1 VAGLRSEQ
9 EARSR
14 AAVAAGAAAV
24 AGVSAADAV
33 AGPDAVFIPLLFVG
47 PLLTAGWAGARATAA
62 VGVLA
67 VVAAILLG
75 IVDDTFARANH
86 VIEVVAVVMGGVL
99 ATLGAHARTR
109 FEAAAAT
116 ARELLTRERE
126 DRRHADFRASIG
138 EMLEL
143 PLDPALRLDRLVR
156 LAVPQVADMCAVD
169 LLDDDGVLRP
179 AATHAADPERAA
191 QLRHSR
197 RVHPIPGGSNHPV
210 AVAARTGRT
219 QLVPR
224 FTDEEFD
231 RQAQSEAHGQA
242 MRALGYATAVA
253 APLLVGGRPI
263 GVFSLLRCGP
273 DAVPFTESD
282 AAVVDD
288 VARRA
293 ALALANARLFRDLS
307 SKERQIEAILHGVAE
322 AVVVRD
328 ADGDVVYG
336 NDAAARLLG
345 AGDAAALV
353 GQSFSGLVLGRYGVL
368 AQDGAPY
375 DPASAFAPDSE
386 TPALVRLVDRESG
399 DERWILRKTTP
410 VRGDD
415 PVERLAVDVLEDVTD
430 VRRAEHQQRLLSQ
443 ASALVASSLDVDATL
458 EKVAWAVVPEVG
470 DWCRVELP
478 DERGRLREV
487 ALAHADAAR
496 RDILAEVFERYPT
509 GAEIAASPAAVLR
522 HGRPQLIDVTPAV
535 LESFAV
541 DEEHLQLLR
550 RLGTRSLMVVPMMV
564 GERITGTITIATD
577 ESGRRLQ
584 PADLELAV
592 GLGRRAGIALENARL
607 HAVRSHIATTL
618 QRGLLPPS
626 LPVVP
631 GLTIAARFRAAGET
645 TEVGGD
651 FYDLFPARGAWVV
664 VMGDVTGK
672 GPAAAAITALARYTM
687 RTAAAYEDSPARI
700 LDRLNRALADDPDRR
715 QICTAVC
722 VRLVP
727 AGGRVELTVC
737 CGGHP
742 PPFVV
747 DPGGGAEPA
756 GPLGPL
762 LGAFPDA
769 RWTEREL
776 TLEAGQSLVL
786 YTDGVTDTRGHGER
800 FGQERLARTLAE
812 VATRD
817 ADEVAAHVDEALRA
831 FEVGPQRDDVA
842 LLVLRAAEPAAEPEP
857 AADTADA
864 PAAARHA

>member
-1 VAGLRSEQ
+1 
-9 EARSR
+9 
-14 AAVAAGAAAV
+14 VAAGAAAV
-24 AGVSAADAV
+24 AAV
-33 AGPDAVFIPLLFVG
+33 AGVDAAAGADAIFVSLLFVG
-47 PLLTAGWAGARATAA
+47 PLLTAGWAGANATAA

-67 VVAAILLG
+67 TAVAILLG
-75 IVDDTFARANH
+75 VVDGNVASANH
-86 VIEVVAVVMGGVL
+86 VIEVVAVVMGAGL
-99 ATLGAHARTR
+99 AVLGARARTG

-116 ARELLTRERE
+116 TRELLARERE

-138 EMLEL
+138 VMLEL
-143 PLDPALRLDRLVR
+143 PLDPALRLAR
-156 LAVPQVADMCAVD
+156 LARVAVPAVADLCTVD
-169 LLDDDGVLRP
+169 LLDDDGILRP
-179 AATHAADPERAA
+179 AATYAADPERAA
-191 QLRHSR
+191 LLEHSR
-197 RVHPIPGGSNHPV
+197 RAHPIAGDSDHPV

-219 QLVPR
+219 QLVR
-224 FTDEEFD
+224 WFTDDELE
-231 RQAQSEAHGQA
+231 RQAQSEEHRTV
-242 MRALGYATAVA
+242 MRSLGYATAVA

-263 GVFSLLRCGP
+263 GVYSLLRCGSG
-273 DAVPFTESD
+273 AMPFTEAD
-282 AAVVDD
+282 ADVVDD

-328 ADGDVVYG
+328 AGGDVVYG

-345 AGDAAALV
+345 AGDPAALV
-353 GQSFSGLVLGRYGVL
+353 GRSFAGLLLGRYGVL
-368 AQDGAPY
+368 AEGGAPY
-375 DPASAFAPDSE
+375 DPAAALAPDSA
-386 TPALVRLVDRESG
+386 TPVLVRLVDRETG

-410 VRGDD
+410 VGGDD
-415 PVERLAVDVLEDVTD
+415 PGERMAVDVLEDVTD
-430 VRRAEHQQRLLSQ
+430 TRRAEHQQRILSQ
-443 ASALVASSLDVDATL
+443 ASALVASSLDVGATL

-496 RDILAEVFERYPT
+496 RDVLAELYERYPT
-509 GAEIAASPAAVLR
+509 GPDVAASPAAVLR
-522 HGRPQLIDVTPAV
+522 HGRPQLIDVTPA
-535 LESFAV
+535 LMEAFAV
-541 DEEHLQLLR
+541 DAEHLRLVR
-550 RLGTRSLMVVPMMV
+550 RMGTRSLIVVPMTA
-564 GERITGTITIATD
+564 GERITGTITIGTD
-577 ESGRRLQ
+577 ESGRRLG

-618 QRGLLPPS
+618 QRGLLPPR

-651 FYDLFPARGAWVV
+651 FYDVFPARGAWMV

-672 GPAAAAITALARYTM
+672 GPSAAAITALARYTM

-747 DPGGGAEPA
+747 DPGEGAEPSA
-756 GPLGPL
+756 PPGPL
-762 LGAFPDA
+762 LGAFADA

-776 TLEAGQSLVL
+776 ALEPGQSLVL

-812 VATRD
+812 VATRE
-817 ADEVAAHVDEALRA
+817 ADEVAAHVDEALQA

-842 LLVLRAAEPAAEPEP
+842 LLVLRAAEPDAASAGAE
-857 AADTADA
+857 AA
-864 PAAARHA
+864 PAAADAAAAARRA